1 MKKRKRAV
9 GGALLLL
16 AFAAAVTFWFKS
28 REPEPPSA
36 STPAAPGPAPAPAP
50 RLATG
55 EEAAPVPTA
64 SPSAAGPTEAPVA
77 RETGSSSRVAPVV
90 RSAKAAR
97 TLAEEPATGAGGE
110 PAEPQEPAA
119 EPVASA
125 EPVPVEPTAKAPPPP
140 PEAKPP
146 QKPADGSA
154 LANFHNRVGP
164 SFTLARVTC
173 QIDGQTVYSGPGG
186 ANLELFQKNL
196 APGSHAVSVVAEYRG
211 NTAGV
216 FSYAQ
221 GFRFKVTSGRRFNVQ
236 SGKPVQLSITGYEK
250 GGPTVDF
257 GERLAL
263 TVSAR

>member
-1 MKKRKRAV
+1 
-9 GGALLLL
+9 
-16 AFAAAVTFWFKS
+16 
-28 REPEPPSA
+28 
-36 STPAAPGPAPAPAP
+36 
-50 RLATG
+50 
-55 EEAAPVPTA
+55 
-64 SPSAAGPTEAPVA
+64 
-77 RETGSSSRVAPVV
+77 VV

-97 TLAEEPATGAGGE
+97 PLAEKDDTGGRTE
-110 PAEPQEPAA
+110 PAEPGTAAVEPA
-119 EPVASA
+119 ASA
-125 EPVPVEPTAKAPPPP
+125 EPLPVEPTAKAPPPP
-140 PEAKPP
+140 PEVKPP

-186 ANLELFQKNL
+186 ASLQLFQKSL

-211 NTAGV
+211 TTAGV
-216 FSYAQ
+216 FSYAR
-221 GFRFKVTSGRRFNVQ
+221 GFRFNVTASRRFNVQ

-263 TVSAR
+263 AVSAR

>member
-1 MKKRKRAV
+1 MP
-9 GGALLLL
+9 
-16 AFAAAVTFWFKS
+16 T
-28 REPEPPSA
+28 
-36 STPAAPGPAPAPAP
+36 AAPN
-50 RLATG
+50 
-55 EEAAPVPTA
+55 
-64 SPSAAGPTEAPVA
+64 AAGPTEAPVA
-77 RETGSSSRVAPVV
+77 RETGSSSRLAQVV

-97 TLAEEPATGAGGE
+97 PLAEKDDTGARE

-125 EPVPVEPTAKAPPPP
+125 EPVPVEPTAKVPPPP

-164 SFTLARVTC
+164 SFSLARVTC

-186 ANLELFQKNL
+186 ANLQLFQKNL

-263 TVSAR
+263 AVSAR